1 MTRFFIPL
9 AVFLLL
15 AMFLGIGLTLNPR
28 ELPSPLIGKSAP
40 AFALPQ
46 LRDPQQTV
54 SAESLRGKVWL
65 FNVFASWC
73 TPCLEEHP
81 YLVELAQSNAV
92 PIYGL
97 NYKDGNAAALKWLTR
112 HGDPYTGI
120 VVDSDG
126 RVGIDYGV
134 YGVPETFVIDKA
146 GVIREKHVGPMT
158 REVLEQK
165 IMPLVRK
172 LQG

>member
-1 MTRFFIPL
+1 MARFFIPL

-28 ELPSPLIGKSAP
+28 ELPSPLIGKPAP
-40 AFALPQ
+40 AFSLPQ
-46 LRDPQQTV
+46 LRDAQTTI

-81 YLVELAQSNAV
+81 YLVELARSGAV

-97 NYKDGNAAALKWLTR
+97 NYKDGNVAAQKWLQK

-120 VVDSDG
+120 IVDPDG

-134 YGVPETFVIDKA
+134 YGVPETFVIDKS
-146 GVIREKHVGPMT
+146 GIIRDKHVGPMT
-158 REVLEQK
+158 REVLEQR